1 LGGVFVSSSGGG
13 DIALEVSVVQTEI
26 DEAVAVLDELLNRLG
41 AVDVV
46 GEALWVEM
54 RVEEVVVQGEKQL
67 DVLEQKVTATEA
79 GLGNLVAEG
88 EDNLRG
94 MNWSIRRVTSMIPG
108 IRDAYR
114 MVQSMK
120 RINMMG
126 LSSVGGVVS
135 IALLVYS
142 LYRMFAAY
150 VEEQKRKEKE
160 LRDAIMSVRGYEY
173 MSEYRKYIEE
183 QKRVAEYYRHR
194 SIR

>member
-1 LGGVFVSSSGGG
+1 
-13 DIALEVSVVQTEI
+13 
-26 DEAVAVLDELLNRLG
+26 
-41 AVDVV
+41 
-46 GEALWVEM
+46 
-54 RVEEVVVQGEKQL
+54 
-67 DVLEQKVTATEA
+67 
-79 GLGNLVAEG
+79 
-88 EDNLRG
+88 
-94 MNWSIRRVTSMIPG
+94 MIPG